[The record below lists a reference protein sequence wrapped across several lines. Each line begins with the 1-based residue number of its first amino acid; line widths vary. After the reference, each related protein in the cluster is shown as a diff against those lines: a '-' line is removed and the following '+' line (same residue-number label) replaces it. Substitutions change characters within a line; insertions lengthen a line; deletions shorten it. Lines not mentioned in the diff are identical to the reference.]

1 MTFQKKNYIDYLPNC
16 YLGHLP
22 VWHRYYIR
30 YEKSPKLTISIE
42 KAPICNGSCRRCNNN
57 HKFII
62 TNQST
67 HPKHHNVSLTC
78 NKKKTIISTQQISNR
93 TWKKPLGAFFRSSAL
108 CINRRRLCRFPPRV
122 RTRHEQAIVMFA
134 KHSGPRMCVV
144 LDARINF
151 ATSTPFWLDV
161 SSMSYV
167 SASAIC
173 HGLVSLFI
181 LMIRP
186 LDYWSSARIKDN
198 WVHGEI
204 IPGLFWSFSVGFVG
218 FSRNNYSLYCTDFY
232 SWR

>member
-93 TWKKPLGAFFRSSAL
+93 TWKNHSVHFFGLVHSAL
-108 CINRRRLCRFPPRV
+108 TADDYAVFPQGYVHGMSKQLSCLRNTQDQGCVSSSMLALISPRRLR
-122 RTRHEQAIVMFA
+122 
-134 KHSGPRMCVV
+134 SG
-144 LDARINF
+144 
-151 ATSTPFWLDV
+151 
-161 SSMSYV
+161 
-167 SASAIC
+167 
-173 HGLVSLFI
+173 
-181 LMIRP
+181 
-186 LDYWSSARIKDN
+186 
-198 WVHGEI
+198 
-204 IPGLFWSFSVGFVG
+204 
-218 FSRNNYSLYCTDFY
+218 
-232 SWR
+232 